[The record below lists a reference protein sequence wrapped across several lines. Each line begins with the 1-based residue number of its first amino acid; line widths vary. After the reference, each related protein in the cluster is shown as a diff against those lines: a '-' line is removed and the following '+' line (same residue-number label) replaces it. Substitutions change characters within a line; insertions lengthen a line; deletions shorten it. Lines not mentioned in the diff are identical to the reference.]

1 MILSRQSYEA
11 LLEEI
16 PKYMGNYLEIGV
28 YDGDALREFATRWPH
43 KKFFGIDPFLSC
55 KDTTDHTGVTIG
67 QRMESQQESAHQN
80 FKGIANI
87 MFFEGTSKLF
97 LDTVPQSELDNMKI
111 SVVYV
116 DGSHTYDDTMTDLI
130 LAGRCIRQGLIYID
144 DVGLPAVDMAIL
156 DFMDLNHS
164 RIVPNGDIHKILLRA

>member
-1 MILSRQSYEA
+1 MILGRQSYEA

-28 YDGDALREFATRWPH
+28 YDGDALLAFAIRWPN

-55 KDTTDHTGVTIG
+55 KDTTDHTGIPIG
-67 QRMESQQESAHQN
+67 QRMESQQESAHRN
-80 FKGIANI
+80 FKGMSNI

-130 LAGRCIRQGLIYID
+130 IAGRCIRQGLIYVD
-144 DVGLPAVDMAIL
+144 DVGLPAVEMAIS
-156 DFMDLNHS
+156 DFKGLNEP
-164 RIVPNGDIHKILLRA
+164 RIVEHDNHRILLRA